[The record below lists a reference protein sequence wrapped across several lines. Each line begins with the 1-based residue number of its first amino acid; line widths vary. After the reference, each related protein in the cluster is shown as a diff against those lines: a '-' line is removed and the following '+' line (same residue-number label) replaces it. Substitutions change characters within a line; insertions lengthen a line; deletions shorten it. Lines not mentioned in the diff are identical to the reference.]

1 MDKIEFSD
9 INKFLTSLGLIFIA
23 VAILLPWFINQN
35 IALIILEQEK
45 IDKTTDIA
53 KTIINNQQ
61 VYLLFISRHLS
72 CIIVSLIGLGVL
84 FLTIGI
90 YRWKKRQFVI
100 DEIQNEELKSK
111 KQQNISKDEKKE
123 IIESEIDPSVIDKS
137 ITVQKYIDIENLVY
151 LKLSTY
157 YKVNYD
163 TSQNI
168 RIGQFTYDIIL
179 KSKYAEKRV
188 DLVLEVKYFDK
199 LPPYNRLLESI
210 NRFLLG
216 INNYENTQKRK
227 VTPVIILIF
236 SSLDYNQAEDQKSK
250 LKTYLTEIRPDLRI
264 KFFKETEIHSLETP
278 KLLTDE

>member
-23 VAILLPWFINQN
+23 AAILLPWFINQN
-35 IALIILEQEK
+35 IALIILEQES
-45 IDKTTDIA
+45 IDKTTETA
-53 KTIINNQQ
+53 KAIITNQQ
-61 VYLLFISRHLS
+61 DYLLFISQHLS
-72 CIIVSLIGLGVL
+72 FIITSLIVFGIL

-90 YRWKKRQFVI
+90 YRWKKRQYVI

-123 IIESEIDPSVIDKS
+123 IIESEIDPSVEDKS
-137 ITVQKYIDIENLVY
+137 NTVRKYIDIENLVY
-151 LKLSTY
+151 LKLSPY

-179 KSKYAEKRV
+179 KSKYIEKRG
-188 DLVLEVKYFDK
+188 DLVLEIKYFDK

-236 SSLDYNQAEDQKSK
+236 SSLDYNQAEDQKVK

-264 KFFKETEIHSLETP
+264 NFFKETEIHSLETP
-278 KLLTDE
+278 KLLAGE